1 MSTQPAPPPQRKQNT
16 VPVAIVSNAN
26 DSVLVPYASAVIA
39 SLQALHPHTR
49 LLITCV
55 APTSHAIPINPF
67 LPPSAF
73 LSALPS
79 FIRKP
84 ARPASTLWQASTGML
99 RAIKLARQR
108 LVDGALAGAGGEGR
122 AQLPK
127 YVVVISGTDVEN
139 APGDEFWPE
148 DDEGE
153 DKWETVAKTFTRGQ
167 HLTTLFSLISLGS
180 TPNLEAFWQASSA
193 KFPPHL
199 IYNSTTQTP
208 APGFNFPLLS
218 TSHACFLIGFHN
230 ANRPMQQPTAAASTS
245 QPVQGATPASSTK
258 RPAPSSP
265 IVSTAAKKSKANPP
279 SVPPSTSPAQPAAA
293 FLTGNAISKQQPTP
307 PNSFRSSVQP
317 PTTIQQSPLQRTHSP
332 AMLALPGGLTNES
345 LQQYINDM
353 KASAARAGQPPPTA
367 QDIQAAAITAYTNAQ
382 RSGSTGTQLQP
393 LPQVTPR
400 STSASLPQQQ
410 QQAQQTPPQ
419 LNQAQINALPPIPAD
434 TKAKIEAH
442 LNTIRQRVTSGAM
455 SQEEAATQVR
465 RLQDLANQH
474 RLQLRQRE
482 LAERANALANQG
494 QGLGLNI
501 PIAPPQRPHSRQPS
515 LQPPAPNPAAL
526 PQQNLPQPPQPA
538 RRDSSDGNR
547 PRTIWRG
554 AISWAFNEGSGARS
568 EYTMYCSAAP
578 MQASAVRDLAD
589 VKLPTSFKIS
599 SLTQIKMQALQE
611 LANKHTLPA
620 ISIVPIPSSAL
631 PQELRDRQGSQ
642 HNNEALYT
650 MFAQSMEHRSNCGVV
665 RFPGT
670 PNGLVLVAVPKQD
683 KLLGIVF
690 SKIALP
696 AEWAQQPGTSSS
708 SAPSTGPRSR
718 SSSQQQPQLQPPQI
732 VGLPSAQSQSGM
744 FSSPAGFTL
753 PLPGAPLQQPS
764 QIPQYPQQPV
774 PVPPAQNFAPTAT
787 FAQQPFNVGQAQQQ
801 QQQGQQ
807 QQGPPPSSFPAGG
820 VAGMDFAEL
829 QKLLGAEQLQAILS
843 GS

>member
-1 MSTQPAPPPQRKQNT
+1 MSTHPAPPPQRKQNT

-26 DSVLVPYASAVIA
+26 DSLLVPYASAVIA
-39 SLQALHPHTR
+39 SLQALHPQTR

-55 APTSHAIPINPF
+55 TPTSHAIPINPF

-79 FIRKP
+79 FTRKP
-84 ARPASTLWQASTGML
+84 ARPASTLWQSSTGML
-99 RAIKLARQR
+99 RAIKLARRR
-108 LVDGALAGAGGEGR
+108 LVEGSLAGAGGEGR

-148 DDEGE
+148 GDEGE
-153 DKWETVAKTFTRGQ
+153 DKWESVAKTFTRGQ

-199 IYNSTTQTP
+199 IYNSTAQNP
-208 APGFNFPLLS
+208 APPGLNFSMLS
-218 TSHACFLIGFHN
+218 PSHACFLIGFHN
-230 ANRPMQQPTAAASTS
+230 ANRSTQQPIPSASTP
-245 QPVQGATPASSTK
+245 QPVQGAAPASSAK

-265 IVSTAAKKSKANPP
+265 IVSTVTKKSKSNPTP
-279 SVPPSTSPAQPAAA
+279 VPPSTSPPQPAAA

-307 PNSFRSSVQP
+307 PTSFRASVQP
-317 PTTIQQSPLQRTHSP
+317 PPTIQQSPLQRNGSP
-332 AMLALPGGLTNES
+332 AMPALPGGLTNES

-353 KASAARAGQPPPTA
+353 KAAAARAGQPPPTT
-367 QDIQAAAITAYTNAQ
+367 QDIQAAAIAAFTNAQ
-382 RSGSTGTQLQP
+382 RSGSTGTPLQP

-410 QQAQQTPPQ
+410 QTLPQ

-474 RLQLRQRE
+474 RLQLHQKE

-515 LQPPAPNPAAL
+515 QQPPAPNPAAL
-526 PQQNLPQPPQPA
+526 PQQNPPQPPQSA
-538 RRDSSDGNR
+538 RRDSNDGSR

-620 ISIVPIPSSAL
+620 ISIVPITSSTL

-690 SKIALP
+690 SKIPLP

-708 SAPSTGPRSR
+708 STPSAATRSR
-718 SSSQQQPQLQPPQI
+718 SASQQQPQPQPPQV

-753 PLPGAPLQQPS
+753 PLPTAPPQQM
-764 QIPQYPQQPV
+764 PQYPPQPV
-774 PVPPAQNFAPTAT
+774 SVPPAQNFATAAT
-787 FAQQPFNVGQAQQQ
+787 FAQQPFNVGQAPPQ

>member
-1 MSTQPAPPPQRKQNT
+1 MLNGLANIQPRH
-16 VPVAIVSNAN
+16 S
-26 DSVLVPYASAVIA
+26 

-49 LLITCV
+49 VPCSLIHHPLDRPRQPIPTSDDLASSEVRPCYRPRAIEPRRTVPASNTFRGTAPLSSPERLVPQLLITCV
-55 APTSHAIPINPF
+55 TPTSHAIPINPF

-84 ARPASTLWQASTGML
+84 ARPASTLWQSSTGML

-153 DKWETVAKTFTRGQ
+153 DKWESVAKTFTRGQ

-199 IYNSTTQTP
+199 IYNSTAQTP
-208 APGFNFPLLS
+208 APGLNFPLLS

-230 ANRPMQQPTAAASTS
+230 ANRPTQQPTAAASTS
-245 QPVQGATPASSTK
+245 QPVQGATPTSSTK

-265 IVSTAAKKSKANPP
+265 IVSTATKKSKANPP
-279 SVPPSTSPAQPAAA
+279 SVPPSTSPPQPAAA

-317 PTTIQQSPLQRTHSP
+317 PTTIQQSPLQRTNSP

-367 QDIQAAAITAYTNAQ
+367 QDIQAAAMTAYTNAQ

-465 RLQDLANQH
+465 RLQDLANQCVFCCIG
-474 RLQLRQRE
+474 E

-515 LQPPAPNPAAL
+515 LQPPAPNPATL

-578 MQASAVRDLAD
+578 MQASAVRDLYVSGVSFLLENGTSLTSGSNVYSAD

-708 SAPSTGPRSR
+708 STPSTGPRSR
-718 SSSQQQPQLQPPQI
+718 SSSQQQPQPQPPQV
-732 VGLPSAQSQSGM
+732 VGLPSAQS
-744 FSSPAGFTL
+744 
-753 PLPGAPLQQPS
+753 
-764 QIPQYPQQPV
+764 
-774 PVPPAQNFAPTAT
+774 
-787 FAQQPFNVGQAQQQ
+787 
-801 QQQGQQ
+801 
-807 QQGPPPSSFPAGG
+807 
-820 VAGMDFAEL
+820 
-829 QKLLGAEQLQAILS
+829 
-843 GS
+843 